1 MNRQNRADRTIR
13 RGKPSRGFPRR
24 RQELRPEE
32 IPPLRYPDELPISE
46 KKDEIV
52 RAIRDHAVV
61 VVTGDTGSGK
71 STQLPKMCLEAGCGR
86 RGLIGST
93 QPRRIA
99 AVTLARRVAEEMNVA
114 PGDFVGFK
122 IRFQERLSSATRIK
136 FMTDGILLAEAQSDR
151 FFKAYDTLI
160 IDEAH
165 ERSLNIDFLLGLLRR
180 VLARRRDLK
189 VVITSATIDPESF
202 SRAFGQAPIIHVSG
216 RTYPVRVIY
225 RPGRDDS
232 DEESTYVDQAVEAV
246 AEIRR
251 EGGRGDILVFMPTES
266 DIRETVARL
275 EEKRFPHTVVLP
287 LFGRLAGS
295 DQERVFRPLS
305 QDKIVVA
312 TNVAETSVTIPGIRF
327 VVDTGLARLA
337 MYNPRSRTQGLPIVP
352 ISRASADQRKGRCG
366 RVGPGVCV
374 RLYSEEDYLSRP
386 EFTPPEIQRS
396 NLAEVILKMLAG
408 RLGDIRTFPFL
419 DPPSPSAVK
428 DGYAVLQE
436 LGAVDDR
443 RRLTGLGRE
452 MARFPLDPRLS
463 RMLIQAR
470 REGALEE
477 MIVLCAALSIQDP
490 RERPLEKEAQADQA
504 HARFKDRRSD
514 FLTLLNIW
522 KAYHQRGRE
531 TGSQNQLRKFCR
543 EHFLSY
549 RRMREWVDVALE
561 IRDILEESGDYE
573 LRGPSGEPASYEAIH
588 RSVVSGYLSHVALKK
603 EKNIYQGTKGRQLM
617 IFPGSALFNRGGD
630 WIVAAEIV
638 QTSRLFART
647 AAVIDPAWL
656 EELGRHLVKR
666 HAFEPHWEKKR
677 GEVTAYER
685 VTLFGLPIVERRKV
699 NYARYEPEEARA
711 IFIRSALVEGET
723 AKPYGFLEH
732 NRKLREELERMED
745 KLRRRELLVDDETL
759 FAFYDKRIPQV
770 ADIRS
775 FEKWLKDQGSDAVLR
790 MTEED
795 LLRTGP
801 DWEALEHFPDTFQAG
816 DVRLPLSYAFCPG
829 EEEDGVTATV
839 PIHVLPR
846 LEPEPFEWLVPGLLS
861 EKILHLLRSL
871 PKHDR
876 RRIVPIP
883 ETGRKVLEELTYGEG
898 DFYVALSAALERATG
913 VRVPVAQWDRAGLP
927 EHLKMRFRVV
937 DGEEKV
943 IQTGRDLLQLQGTAV
958 GSHQDAVWRK
968 ARQQWERE
976 GLTSWDF
983 GRLPQRIELGRD
995 AFGVMRCAYPGLAAE
1010 GSAVA
1015 VRLYA
1020 DPQEAMK
1027 ATRDGLLVLYQWT
1040 FSPVLKNLKKE
1051 WIFPVPGR
1059 TRPGMTP
1066 LPPAACTFLGD
1077 FKEAERR
1084 LQVYILRELF
1094 DLHDP
1099 QPPDEEKYRR
1109 TVRELPAHIG
1119 PRARELWEEVL
1130 EVVRERY
1137 QVTSVLIK
1145 YRERSRGNPAA
1156 VARLDAVAR
1165 EVERLVPADFLLL
1178 YRREQM
1184 GRIPRYLKGL
1194 RIRTE
1199 RAYVA
1204 PEKDAQ
1210 KWRDV
1215 EPFQS
1220 RYEEA
1225 LERFGADASGEVLRF
1240 LDEFRWMLEEYKLSL
1255 FAPEIKTLFPVSAKR
1270 LKAKWAELS
1279 TLKI

>member
-1 MNRQNRADRTIR
+1 MSRHDRADRPTR

-24 RQELRPEE
+24 RPKLRPEE
-32 IPPLRYPDELPISE
+32 IPPLRYPDELPISQ

-52 RAIRDHAVV
+52 QAIRENPVV

-93 QPRRIA
+93 QPRRVA
-99 AVTLARRVAEEMNVA
+99 AVTLSRRVAEEMNV
-114 PGDFVGFK
+114 PLGGFVGYK
-122 IRFQERLSSATRIK
+122 IRFQERVSAATRIK
-136 FMTDGILLAEAQSDR
+136 FMTDGILLAEAQSDK

-202 SRAFGQAPIIHVSG
+202 SRAFHGAPIIHVSG
-216 RTYPVRVIY
+216 RTYPVRVVY
-225 RPGRDDS
+225 RPASEDTDG
-232 DEESTYVDQAVEAV
+232 ESTYVDEAV
-246 AEIRR
+246 KTVCEMRR
-251 EGGRGDILVFMPTES
+251 EGARGDVLVFMPTES

-275 EEKRFPHTVVLP
+275 EEQRFPHTVVLP

-312 TNVAETSVTIPGIRF
+312 TNVAETSVTIPGIRY

-366 RVGPGVCV
+366 RVGPGVCL
-374 RLYSEEDYLSRP
+374 RLYSEEDYLNRA

-419 DPPSPSAVK
+419 DPPAPSAVK

-436 LGAVDDR
+436 LGAVDAR
-443 RRLTGLGRE
+443 RHLTALGRQ

-463 RMLIQAR
+463 RMLIQAQK
-470 REGALEE
+470 EGAVEE

-490 RERPLEKEAQADQA
+490 RERPLEQEAQADQA

-522 KAYHQRGRE
+522 KAYHQKWKE
-531 TGSQNQLRKFCR
+531 AGSQNQLRKFCR

-549 RRMREWVDVALE
+549 RRMREWVNVAEE
-561 IRDILEESGDYE
+561 IRGILEEAVD
-573 LRGPSGEPASYEAIH
+573 LHAPAKDRAPASYEAIH
-588 RSVVSGYLSHVALKK
+588 RCVVSGYLSHVAMKK
-603 EKNIYQGTKGRQLM
+603 EKNIYQGTKGRRLM
-617 IFPGSALFNRGGD
+617 IFPGSALFNKGGE

-647 AAVIDPAWL
+647 TAVIDPAWL
-656 EELGRHLVKR
+656 EDLGRHLVKR
-666 HAFEPHWEKKR
+666 RAFEPHWEKRR
-677 GEVTAYER
+677 GQVVAYER
-685 VTLFGLPIVERRKV
+685 VTLFGLPIVDRRKV
-699 NYARYEPEEARA
+699 DYARYDPEDARRL
-711 IFIRSALVEGET
+711 FIRSALVEGET
-723 AKPYGFLEH
+723 VKPYAFLEH
-732 NRKLREELERMED
+732 NRKLRQELERMEE
-745 KLRRRELLVDDETL
+745 KLRRRELVVDDEAV
-759 FAFYDKRIPQV
+759 FAFYDRRLPQV
-770 ADIRS
+770 ADIRT
-775 FEKWLKDQGSDAVLR
+775 FERWLKDQGSDAPLR

-795 LLRTGP
+795 LLQAAP
-801 DWEALEHFPDTFQAG
+801 NWEALEHFPDSFAAG

-846 LEPEPFEWLVPGLLS
+846 LDPEPFQWLVPGLLAD
-861 EKILHLLRSL
+861 KILHLLRSL
-871 PKHDR
+871 PKHYR

-883 ETGRKVLEELTYGEG
+883 ETAQRVMQELIYGEG
-898 DFYVALSAALERATG
+898 DFYVALSAALERAAG
-913 VRVPVAQWDRAGLP
+913 VQVPVAEWDRRGLP

-937 DGEEKV
+937 DAQEKV
-943 IQTGRDLLQLQGTAV
+943 IQTGRDLLELQATAV

-968 ARQQWERE
+968 ARRQWERE
-976 GLTSWDF
+976 GLTAWDF
-983 GRLPQRIELGRD
+983 GSLPQRIELGRD

-1010 GSAVA
+1010 GNTVA

-1020 DPQEAMK
+1020 DPQEAML

-1040 FSPVLKNLKKE
+1040 FAPVLKTLRKE
-1051 WIFPVPGR
+1051 WIFPVPAR

-1066 LPPAACTFLGD
+1066 LPLATCTFLGD
-1077 FKEAERR
+1077 LKEAERR
-1084 LQVYILRELF
+1084 LHLYILRELF

-1099 QPPDEEKYRR
+1099 QLPDEDKYRR
-1109 TVRELPAHIG
+1109 TVRELPARIG
-1119 PRARELWEEVL
+1119 PRSRELWQEVL

-1137 QVTSVLIK
+1137 QVTSVLQK
-1145 YRERSRGNPAA
+1145 YRERSRGNPPAL
-1156 VARLDAVAR
+1156 ARLDAVAR
-1165 EVERLVPADFLLL
+1165 EVQQLVPPDFLVC

-1184 GRIPRYLKGL
+1184 GRLPRYLKGL
-1194 RIRTE
+1194 GIRAE

-1204 PEKDAQ
+1204 PEKDVQ
-1210 KWRDV
+1210 KWRGV
-1215 EPFQS
+1215 EPYQA

-1225 LERFGADASGEVLRF
+1225 LAAVGPDTSREVLCF

-1255 FAPEIKTLFPVSAKR
+1255 FAPEIKTRFPISAKR
-1270 LKAKWAELS
+1270 LKAKWAELP
-1279 TLKI
+1279 TLKV